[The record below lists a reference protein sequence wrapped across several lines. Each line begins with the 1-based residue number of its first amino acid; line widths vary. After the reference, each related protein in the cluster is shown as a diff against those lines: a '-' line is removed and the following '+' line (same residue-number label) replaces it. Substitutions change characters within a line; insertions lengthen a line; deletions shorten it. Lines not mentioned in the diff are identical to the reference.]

1 MAEQFTM
8 QVSDRS
14 LRRVQ
19 ISMAAVQAADQ
30 TAQAALQ
37 ALQNMVGQ
45 ARKGL
50 DDALGAICDA
60 NDQTLPADYTL
71 TVNQAAGSITI
82 STDVQPAGVTMLPP
96 LEGQTNGQ
104 ANGQGLLS
112 AVPADV
118 QREP

>member
-19 ISMAAVQAADQ
+19 ITMAAVQAADQ

-37 ALQNMVGQ
+37 ALQGMVAQ

-60 NDQTLPADYTL
+60 NDEALPSEYTL
-71 TVNQAAGSITI
+71 TINQAAGTITI
-82 STDVQPAGVTMLPP
+82 TSDAPTGPTMLPP
-96 LEGQTNGQ
+96 LEPDQAAGH

-112 AVPADV
+112 AVPVDASRDS
-118 QREP
+118 